1 LRQKLFTVT
10 WTLINW
16 IIVGVVLFFLSF
28 HIVSTKEGSVYI
40 PKQHL
45 SFADTMVNLDD
56 MLTRYNEAD
65 FASRMQDVYLVER
78 LIREGLITK
87 KDPATEKAAEQSP
100 APPPSRL
107 YEARALLD
115 DYFRENPVGDGWYF
129 RVYQVESSVN
139 IIATIPYKQAT
150 EIMRY
155 PPDRK
160 RQLARAICPVR
171 AHEVWKLVKP
181 GEQII
186 VQLETKDTIFY
197 ECDCN

>member
-78 LIREGLITK
+78 LIREGLIIK
-87 KDPATEKAAEQSP
+87 KDPTEEKTAEQSP

-115 DYFRENPVGDGWYF
+115 DYFRENPVEGWYF
-129 RVYQVESSVN
+129 RVDQGESSVN

-155 PPDRK
+155 PPY
-160 RQLARAICPVR
+160 RQRELARAVCPEKT
-171 AHEVWKLVKP
+171 HEVWKLIKP

-186 VQLETKDTIFY
+186 VQLETKENIFY
-197 ECDCN
+197 KCDCN